1 MIVFNNVAK
10 TYPNGVQALKD
21 VNLTVNDGEFVAI
34 IGLSGAG
41 KSTLLRSIN
50 KMHEITAGSIYIDH
64 IDVSKL
70 RGKELRML
78 RRNIG
83 MIFQSFNLVKR
94 MSVFNNVLTGR
105 VAYHSTFKTLFG
117 LFPREDKL
125 IALEALETMG
135 ILEKAF
141 TRADQLSGG
150 QQQRV
155 ALARALVIQPDVLLM
170 DEPLSNLDAKL
181 RVEMRTVI
189 KEIQN
194 KLNITTVYV
203 THDQEEAMAVS
214 DRIAV
219 MEKGVI
225 QQLGSPKD
233 LYQRPANKF
242 VAGFIGKTNIITRA
256 LVPQENTSKLQISDS
271 YAIDM
276 PGIHHPKTKQVL
288 VSIRPEDFQ
297 IVEDTQGMTATVDDS
312 IFLGLMTNY
321 FVTLETGERA
331 DIIQESTINSI
342 YIKGSAI
349 RLQVNAEKINVFSED
364 GAKNLLL
371 EE

>member
-155 ALARALVIQPDVLLM
+155 ALARAVAQKPKVILA
-170 DEPLSNLDAKL
+170 DEPVASLDP
-181 RVEMRTVI
+181 
-189 KEIQN
+189 
-194 KLNITTVYV
+194 ITTVQV
-203 THDQEEAMAVS
+203 MDDFKKINQTLGITI
-214 DRIAV
+214 IANMHHV
-219 MEKGVI
+219 DLALKYATRVIGIKG
-225 QQLGSPKD
+225 G
-233 LYQRPANKF
+233 
-242 VAGFIGKTNIITRA
+242 
-256 LVPQENTSKLQISDS
+256 LVVFDGPT
-271 YAIDM
+271 
-276 PGIHHPKTKQVL
+276 
-288 VSIRPEDFQ
+288 
-297 IVEDTQGMTATVDDS
+297 TAVDDETLYNIYGRS
-312 IFLGLMTNY
+312 IKHDELIGDTDVIVDESLTSA
-321 FVTLETGERA
+321 GES
-331 DIIQESTINSI
+331 DE
-342 YIKGSAI
+342 
-349 RLQVNAEKINVFSED
+349 
-364 GAKNLLL
+364 
-371 EE
+371 